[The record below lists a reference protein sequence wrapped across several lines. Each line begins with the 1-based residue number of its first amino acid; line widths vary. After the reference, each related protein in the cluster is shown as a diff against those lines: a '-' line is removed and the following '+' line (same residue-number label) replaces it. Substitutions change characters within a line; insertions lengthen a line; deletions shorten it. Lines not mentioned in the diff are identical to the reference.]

1 MVVINKKTMKLFH
14 VMKNDVIDK
23 NQATYIVKADS
34 ESAALQE
41 VGLTSADLAELN
53 ADYINQPFP
62 RYSVSVE
69 EIDLTDRKVYRLD

>member
-1 MVVINKKTMKLFH
+1 MKLFH

-23 NQATYIVKADS
+23 NQATYIVAADS